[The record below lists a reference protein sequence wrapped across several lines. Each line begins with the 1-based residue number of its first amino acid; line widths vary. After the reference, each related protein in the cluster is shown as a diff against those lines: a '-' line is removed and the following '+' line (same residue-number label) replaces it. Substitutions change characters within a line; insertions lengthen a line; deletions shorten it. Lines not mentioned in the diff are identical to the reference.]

1 MSPERARKI
10 LNLRPDDGLEAAR
23 AAFRRKVK
31 RLHPDSAGGHHRAAY
46 EEVVEAWRLLESEAR
61 PRAPL
66 DVSAEPVQVSAN
78 VSWLAVRLGETI
90 EVQAPHRTIRVPLP
104 AHARPGDRLR
114 LRGQGGEPDVI
125 VTLHIAQQTF
135 AETLR
140 RFVDDFR
147 KPGAHA

>member
-23 AAFRRKVK
+23 AAFRSKVK
-31 RLHPDSAGGHHRAAY
+31 RLHPDRAGGNRHAAY
-46 EEVVEAWRLLESEAR
+46 EDVVAAWRQLESEAR

-66 DVSAEPVQVSAN
+66 EAPAEPVQVSAD
-78 VSWLAVRLGETI
+78 VSWLAMRLGETI

-125 VTLHIAQQTF
+125 VTLHMTQHTF

-147 KPGAHA
+147 KPDAHA